1 MNGALLMARQ
11 ISGPLTENDYN
22 KINAALQGL
31 ENEKHSIGMALQ
43 AGLDCAQE
51 DQLCQDL
58 HKRLAQIKSV
68 YFPMHP

>member
-1 MNGALLMARQ
+1 MARPV
-11 ISGPLTENDYN
+11 SGPLTESDYN
-22 KINAALQGL
+22 KLNQSLQGL
-31 ENEKHSIGMALQ
+31 ENERQQIGMALQ

-58 HKRLAQIKSV
+58 QRRLNQIKAV

>member
-1 MNGALLMARQ
+1 MARPV
-11 ISGPLTENDYN
+11 SGPLTESDYGKLN
-22 KINAALQGL
+22 QALQGL
-31 ENEKHSIGMALQ
+31 ENERTQIGMALQ

-58 HKRLAQIKSV
+58 HRRLNQIKAV

>member
-1 MNGALLMARQ
+1 MARQ
-11 ISGPLTENDYN
+11 ISGPLTESDYN
-22 KINAALQGL
+22 KINTALQGL
-31 ENEKHSIGMALQ
+31 ENTRHEIGMALQ

-58 HKRLAQIKSV
+58 QKRLNQIKAV